1 MSGLGSS
8 TAALGIGGFN
18 PSNTSGINSNEN
30 WNGTSW
36 TELNNLNTARYGSGS
51 AGIST
56 NAMTYGGYGSPN
68 YLGVSEDWDGN
79 VWTEVNDLNTSRND
93 LIGAGAS
100 YTAGLAIG
108 GNAPPYTGA
117 TELWSS
123 TSDTI
128 KVLTD

>member
-1 MSGLGSS
+1 
-8 TAALGIGGFN
+8 
-18 PSNTSGINSNEN
+18 
-30 WNGTSW
+30 
-36 TELNNLNTARYGSGS
+36 
-51 AGIST
+51 
-56 NAMTYGGYGSPN
+56 MTYGGYGSPN